1 VFETN
6 PRSNSCSNLPQNLL
20 TFVFLY
26 YNFLKYVQIF
36 SQEISIW
43 PGETNAPIVQ
53 GDRPIIQANGP
64 TVLDVHL
71 RPISLKHV
79 EENGK

>member
-1 VFETN
+1 MLV
-6 PRSNSCSNLPQNLL
+6 S
-20 TFVFLY
+20 LY

-36 SQEISIW
+36 TQEISIR
-43 PGETNAPIVQ
+43 PGEADAPIVQ
-53 GDRPIIQANGP
+53 ANRLIIQANGL

-71 RPISLKHV
+71 RPRLKCV